1 MTDKNGD
8 REEVIKKLKKEISD
22 GKKKAKYTEDQK
34 KFSRGMETLD
44 KKQAE
49 QMRQFFI
56 LSLKDLEFL
65 TLTSEKITPHLE
77 VERLYCT
84 TMDHLNDRKSSSIR
98 GLPQGDTQDT
108 DEQIYGDDG
117 AEFEVEES
125 TGEANDGN
133 ASDTTTGAY

>member
-1 MTDKNGD
+1 M
-8 REEVIKKLKKEISD
+8 
-22 GKKKAKYTEDQK
+22 
-34 KFSRGMETLD
+34 
-44 KKQAE
+44 
-49 QMRQFFI
+49 
-56 LSLKDLEFL
+56 
-65 TLTSEKITPHLE
+65 TSEKITPHLE

-117 AEFEVEES
+117 AEFEVEEES
-125 TGEANDGN
+125 AGGANDGN